1 MDFAIDFKDINGNA
15 LSLINFYNNSID
27 IDGREF
33 VEYGGFQSYELASP
47 TDLVA
52 TAGSGD
58 QIRFAQSGSGNYNGL
73 ILNNPG
79 RVQTKFDSVTTL
91 TISMGSSQV
100 EASARQ
106 YGSIFAS
113 SKFAA
118 SVVVTAPSV
127 NTLATSDSTP
137 LITGT
142 VGNTVLGGTEPF
154 TVTVN
159 GTTYTKGA
167 SPELVVTGLTW
178 SLQAPTLPN
187 GTYDVTA
194 KRGTVLVDQTSG
206 ELTVDTVQPTAT
218 IVMADTALRI
228 GETSQVTITFSEA
241 VTNFA
246 NADVTVQNGT
256 LSALSSANGGVT
268 WTGTFTP
275 TTAITDTTN
284 VITLANTY
292 TDLAGNTG
300 TTATSANYAIDT
312 QAPAIA
318 AQTFSYG
325 ENISAGTSIGIVAA
339 SDAGGVSGFSFTATG
354 TQTSADGFYQIDNT
368 GRISLTVAGAAS
380 AVNNFEAGSNTGAYG
395 ITVSDAAGNSNT
407 ATVTLNETDRNDAPV
422 NALPAGLTINEDT
435 PVKLAGLSVTDADA
449 ASGTITVTLAVGS
462 GTLTAA
468 NSGGVTIAG
477 SGSGSLVLSG
487 TLASINAY
495 LATPASQPLFVPV
508 ANASGAVSLTMTTSD
523 GGNTGPGGAQT
534 DSDNISINVTPV
546 ADAPLLKTYAVSTN
560 LDEQNVSGWGFVP
573 VTSLNGGVWRTDN
586 TSGNVE
592 IGDAST
598 YLGGSSTNQVIE
610 LEAAAGDASN
620 LYTTMPVKDGEIYTL
635 SFDYA
640 MRTGQTPA
648 NSTFSVFWN
657 GQKVA
662 ELAPSTTALTNYTVD
677 LLSGITGT
685 GKLELRA
692 NDKSSVGAVLD
703 NVSLAFKGASGFE
716 DQPINL
722 PSITTGLVDTDG
734 SETLAVSVSSIPAGA
749 VLTDGTNS
757 FTASAGSTSASVTGW
772 NLSTLRI
779 TPPADFNGNFQ
790 LTVTATAT
798 EQANGDA
805 RSSTSNINVRVI
817 PVNDAPTT
825 SAVTLAAIAEDS
837 GTRIITTAQ
846 LLGNAADIEANNLAV
861 SNVSIA
867 TGSGTLVNNGN
878 GTWSYTPALNDDTS
892 VSFSYTITDNGTT
905 NGVADPKS
913 VAGSA
918 TLDITP
924 VNDAPVAVDDAVNAT
939 EDTAFTSAI
948 DLDANDTD
956 VDGNA
961 LTVTPG
967 TFTTAQGGTIVIAAN
982 GSYTYTPAANF
993 NGTDTVNY
1001 TVTDGTLTDVG
1012 QLTITVAAVNDA
1024 PVAVDDAVNATE
1036 DTAFT
1041 SAIDLDANDT
1051 DVDGNALTVTPG
1063 TFTTAQGGTIVIAAN
1078 GSYTYTPAANFN
1090 GTDTVN
1096 YTVTDGT
1103 LTDVGQLT
1111 ITVAAVND
1119 APVAVDDAVNATEDT
1134 AFTSAIDLD
1143 ANDTDVD
1150 GNALTVTP
1158 GTFTTAQG
1166 GTIVIAA
1173 NGSYTY
1179 TPAANFNGTDTVNYT
1194 VTDGTL
1200 TDVGQL
1206 TITVAAVNDAP
1217 VAVDDAVN
1225 ATEDTAFTSAID
1237 LDANDTDVDGNALT
1251 VTPGT
1256 FTTAQGGTI
1265 VIAANGS
1272 YTYTPAANFNGT
1284 DTVNYTV
1291 TDGTLTDVGQ
1301 LTITVAAVNDAPVA
1315 VDDAVNATEDT
1326 AFTSAIDLDANDT
1339 DVDGNALTVTPG
1351 TFTTAQGGTIVIAA
1365 NGSYTY
1371 TPAANFNGTDTV
1383 NYTVTDGTLTDV
1395 GQLTITV
1402 AAVNDAPVAV
1412 DDAVNATEDTAFT
1425 SAIDLDANDTDVDGN
1440 ALTVTPGTFTTAQ
1453 GGTIVIAANGSYT
1466 YTPAANFN
1474 GTDTVNY
1481 TVTDGTLTDV
1491 GQLTITVAAVND
1503 APDIADATVT
1513 LNENIAPGTPVTN
1526 VSDSFTGTDLDR
1538 DGQAITYSIT
1548 DGNASGI
1555 FVIDPATGAIT
1566 ISAGKTLDYETASQH
1581 VLTVRASDGTLSD
1594 TALITVNVADL
1605 DDTAPTATIVVAD
1618 TSLTAGETSQVTIT
1632 FSEAVTG
1639 FTNADLAIE
1648 NGTLSSVS

>member
-1 MDFAIDFKDINGNA
+1 MPKTRIPAKHAKYQTNSRLRMLKLEQRILFDGAAAVEVVAAQDNPVPDSAPRPSPSVADAPASTANPADAPPSLVDVATAQDSLAVTTPEVASTPADAGAIPAAVATAQDQARRLVAEFLQQPDLEQKLFALFNGGQTSPSAEWSQAADTYVASLRAGDTSLRVELRSSTEMQGALGAYAATGPDGGQVIYLNRDFVLAGASTEAITRVLIEETGHAIDARLNPTTDTAGDEGQRFAATVLGADTSGQGFASDNDHFQLLIDDHLVNVEADTNPSITIPDGQLLNFASGALITGTDKAVGAVYKYTNVVTIGGTQIDAYVRIAGISNAVIATIDNGLGSTNYTLTNPDGTTQSIAGSSLFAPEIRTTAANGRVDFAIDFKDINGNA

-159 GTTYTKGA
+159 GTTYTKGT

-805 RSSTSNINVRVI
+805 RSSTSTINVRVI

-924 VNDAPVAVDDAVNAT
+924 VNDAPVAVDDTLTAT
-939 EDTAFTSAI
+939 EDTAVTSAI
-948 DLDANDTD
+948 HLDANDTD

-967 TFTTAQGGTIVIAAN
+967 TFTSGQGGTIVIDAN
-982 GSYTYTPAANF
+982 GSFTFTPAANF
-993 NGTDTVNY
+993 NGTDTVTY
-1001 TVTDGTLTDVG
+1001 TVTDGNLTDVG
-1012 QLTITVAAVNDA
+1012 QLTITVAA
-1024 PVAVDDAVNATE
+1024 
-1036 DTAFT
+1036 
-1041 SAIDLDANDT
+1041 
-1051 DVDGNALTVTPG
+1051 
-1063 TFTTAQGGTIVIAAN
+1063 
-1078 GSYTYTPAANFN
+1078 
-1090 GTDTVN
+1090 
-1096 YTVTDGT
+1096 
-1103 LTDVGQLT
+1103 GQ
-1111 ITVAAVND
+1111 
-1119 APVAVDDAVNATEDT
+1119 
-1134 AFTSAIDLD
+1134 
-1143 ANDTDVD
+1143 
-1150 GNALTVTP
+1150 
-1158 GTFTTAQG
+1158 
-1166 GTIVIAA
+1166 
-1173 NGSYTY
+1173 
-1179 TPAANFNGTDTVNYT
+1179 
-1194 VTDGTL
+1194 
-1200 TDVGQL
+1200 
-1206 TITVAAVNDAP
+1206 
-1217 VAVDDAVN
+1217 
-1225 ATEDTAFTSAID
+1225 
-1237 LDANDTDVDGNALT
+1237 
-1251 VTPGT
+1251 
-1256 FTTAQGGTI
+1256 
-1265 VIAANGS
+1265 
-1272 YTYTPAANFNGT
+1272 
-1284 DTVNYTV
+1284 
-1291 TDGTLTDVGQ
+1291 
-1301 LTITVAAVNDAPVA
+1301 
-1315 VDDAVNATEDT
+1315 
-1326 AFTSAIDLDANDT
+1326 
-1339 DVDGNALTVTPG
+1339 
-1351 TFTTAQGGTIVIAA
+1351 
-1365 NGSYTY
+1365 
-1371 TPAANFNGTDTV
+1371 
-1383 NYTVTDGTLTDV
+1383 
-1395 GQLTITV
+1395 
-1402 AAVNDAPVAV
+1402 
-1412 DDAVNATEDTAFT
+1412 
-1425 SAIDLDANDTDVDGN
+1425 
-1440 ALTVTPGTFTTAQ
+1440 
-1453 GGTIVIAANGSYT
+1453 
-1466 YTPAANFN
+1466 
-1474 GTDTVNY
+1474 
-1481 TVTDGTLTDV
+1481 
-1491 GQLTITVAAVND
+1491 
-1503 APDIADATVT
+1503 
-1513 LNENIAPGTPVTN
+1513 
-1526 VSDSFTGTDLDR
+1526 
-1538 DGQAITYSIT
+1538 
-1548 DGNASGI
+1548 
-1555 FVIDPATGAIT
+1555 
-1566 ISAGKTLDYETASQH
+1566 
-1581 VLTVRASDGTLSD
+1581 
-1594 TALITVNVADL
+1594 
-1605 DDTAPTATIVVAD
+1605 
-1618 TSLTAGETSQVTIT
+1618 
-1632 FSEAVTG
+1632 
-1639 FTNADLAIE
+1639 
-1648 NGTLSSVS
+1648 